1 MSTED
6 DPYRDWVGPVLQA
19 GTIASAVIDA
29 LVHGNPA
36 AKVIDRGAY
45 VRVLSPVRCM
55 LERKSVEL
63 RLGGPFHLPADL
75 ERIMPAFRG
84 KLRFGADQAIW
95 EPYGGA
101 R

>member
-19 GTIASAVIDA
+19 GTVASAVVDA
-29 LVHGNPA
+29 IVDANPGA
-36 AKVIDRGAY
+36 RVIDRGAY

-55 LERKSVEL
+55 LEQRNVES
-63 RLGGPFHLPADL
+63 RLGGPFHLPSDL

-84 KLRFGADQAIW
+84 KLRFSASEAVW

-101 R
+101 E